1 MKLDEFI
8 KEAVVEIMRGI
19 QTADDEIR
27 KNNLGSIYRGDY
39 ERTMAQTL
47 ATLRIVK
54 GPGNQGVLVVGFD
67 VAVTVE
73 EKGESS
79 EQVNAGLGAVLS
91 VVGVKVGGEMTGKE
105 TQTSTNTHRI
115 SFSIPLA
122 IGNW

>member
-8 KEAVVEIMRGI
+8 KEAVVEIMKGI

-27 KNNLGSIYRGDY
+27 KNNLGSVYRGDY
-39 ERTMAQTL
+39 EKTMAQTL

-73 EKGESS
+73 EG
-79 EQVNAGLGAVLS
+79 
-91 VVGVKVGGEMTGKE
+91 
-105 TQTSTNTHRI
+105 RI
-115 SFSIPLA
+115 FRKR
-122 IGNW
+122 